1 MVTVGPL
8 IGRESELI
16 QLEGMLVCTQLL
28 TVTGAGGCGKTRLA
42 LELADRVASAED
54 GPDCKIALLSS
65 VADEEQLVE
74 ALLAVVGARERF
86 GSRPTE
92 VLFKRVAGRRLLLVL
107 DNCEHLVAEVGRL
120 TAVLLDA
127 APEVRVLATSR
138 EPLGIASEHV
148 FRLGPL
154 SLPDANGG
162 VGAVVRSDAGRLFVD
177 HAERIDP
184 AFALMPTAAQAVAR
198 ICRELDGLPLAL
210 GLAAARLDTL
220 SVQEIA
226 DGLSAGGRLTA
237 SGDDEPSPAQL
248 PTRLARLELWTS
260 RRTRTRAAAAPVG
273 VLRRLHGGR
282 RGRGRGTRA
291 ERDARARAPGG
302 IGGKGPDRACRVR
315 TRAGALDVAADRR
328 RVRGRAAHTSG

>member
-237 SGDDEPSPAQL
+237 SGDDELSGTTPYAPRSTGAMDFSTNANARCCGACRCSPA
-248 PTRLARLELWTS
+248 AS
-260 RRTRTRAAAAPVG
+260 RRAP
-273 VLRRLHGGR
+273 
-282 RGRGRGTRA
+282 
-291 ERDARARAPGG
+291 RARSRHPS
-302 IGGKGPDRACRVR
+302 RAR
-315 TRAGALDVAADRR
+315 RAYASSWRHWR
-328 RVRGRAAHTSG
+328 ERA